1 MQPKL
6 SGPMKTN
13 KMTSRPVL
21 LDMDPG
27 VDDALAIILAM
38 QSPEIDVKAI
48 TVCGGNVG
56 VEQCALNALKTL
68 EEINPQ
74 SCPPVSMGAWRPV
87 RRSPFRAG
95 GIHGPDGLGNVL
107 AKYPNPA
114 LDKIDKRP
122 AVDLILETLR
132 SLPPQTLTIVATAPL
147 TNIALA
153 ISKDPEAVRR
163 VKRIVWMGGA
173 FKIHG
178 NISPVAEFNAFCD
191 PDAAAEVL
199 TFGVPTTIVGLDAC
213 MQCPLIRN
221 DLRKIKDKSGL
232 SAFAWDISKMYMDFY
247 LKNET
252 FDGCYLHDPLAVG
265 VAIWEDLIIEQKTYQ
280 VEVVT
285 EPGIAFGQT
294 IIDRRPRNPWH
305 NQLYRNAY
313 DRLAEAAPGDI
324 GLLQDIAVC
333 NKPPQVSV
341 VFSVDGSEFKKR
353 FLERI
358 L

>member
-1 MQPKL
+1 
-6 SGPMKTN
+6 MKS
-13 KMTSRPVL
+13 KKPIPQPVL

-38 QSPEIDVKAI
+38 HSPEIDVKAI

-56 VEQCALNALKTL
+56 VEQCALNAIKILKQIKKKSL
-68 EEINPQ
+68 
-74 SCPPVSMGAWRPV
+74 PPVAMGAWRPV
-87 RRSPFRAG
+87 KRSPFRAG

-107 AKYPNPA
+107 SKYPNPSTK
-114 LDKIDKRP
+114 LIDKRP

-153 ISKDPEAVRR
+153 ISKDPETVRR

-173 FKIHG
+173 FKTHG

-199 TFGVPTTIVGLDAC
+199 AFDIPITVVGLDAC
-213 MQCPLIRN
+213 MQCPLIR
-221 DLRKIKDKSGL
+221 DELRKTKDHSRT
-232 SAFAWDISKMYMDFY
+232 SAFAWDICQMYMDFY
-247 LKNET
+247 QKNES
-252 FDGCYLHDPLAVG
+252 FDGCYLHDPLAVAL
-265 VAIWEDLIIEQKTYQ
+265 AIWNDLIVEQKAYQ

-285 EPGIAFGQT
+285 NPGPAFGQT

-305 NQLYRNAY
+305 NPIYKNAY
-313 DRLAEAAPGDI
+313 NRLLGMSANDI
-324 GLLQDIAVC
+324 ELLQNVDVC
-333 NKPPQVSV
+333 QREPHVSV
-341 VFSVDGSEFKKR
+341 VFSVDGTEFVKR
-353 FLERI
+353 FLRRI
-358 L
+358 Q

>member
-1 MQPKL
+1 
-6 SGPMKTN
+6 
-13 KMTSRPVL
+13 
-21 LDMDPG
+21 MDPG
-27 VDDALAIILAM
+27 VDDALAIILAL

-56 VEQCALNALKTL
+56 VEQCALNAIKTL
-68 EEINPQ
+68 EQIGLKSP
-74 SCPPVSMGAWRPV
+74 PPVSMGAWRPV
-87 RRSPFRAG
+87 KRSPFRAG

-107 AKYPNPA
+107 LKYPNPS

-132 SLPPQTLTIVATAPL
+132 VLPPQTLTIVATAPL

-153 ISKDPEAVRR
+153 ISKDPETVRR

-173 FKIHG
+173 FKTHG

-199 TFGVPTTIVGLDAC
+199 GFSVPTTIVGLDAC
-213 MQCPLIRN
+213 MQCPLTRN
-221 DLRKIKDKSGL
+221 DLQNMKDKSGL
-232 SAFAWDISKMYMDFY
+232 SAFAWDISQMYMDFY
-247 LKNET
+247 QKNEG

-265 VAIWEDLIIEQKTYQ
+265 VVIWEDLIIEQKAYQ

-285 EPGIAFGQT
+285 EPGIAWGQT

-305 NQLYRNAY
+305 NSLYRDAY
-313 DRLAEAAPGDI
+313 DKLIEGSAREMA
-324 GLLQDIAVC
+324 LLQDVDLCKLQPHI
-333 NKPPQVSV
+333 SV
-341 VFSVDGSEFKKR
+341 VLSVDGKRFKQR
-353 FLERI
+353 FLER
-358 L
+358 LARKG